1 MKVGS
6 DMRKK
11 WRQFVSMAKNP
22 FESPQQFNY
31 MDVFPPAPE
40 SRKLKILLV
49 EDDEPDIY
57 LIKHALKGNPRVGEV
72 VVAEDGLKALE
83 MIDKGWVYPD
93 LAIVDL
99 HMPRKN
105 GFALLRDFADKSRRP
120 FPSVILTSSAAGA
133 DAHRAMH
140 FGAVEFIT
148 KPDTSAKLAAAL
160 DRAIYNAT

>member
-1 MKVGS
+1 
-6 DMRKK
+6 
-11 WRQFVSMAKNP
+11 VSMARSQFDAPRP
-22 FESPQQFNY
+22 FHYVDIFLP
-31 MDVFPPAPE
+31 DAH
-40 SRKLKILLV
+40 SRVLKILLV

-57 LIKHALKGNPRVGEV
+57 LINRALEGNPRVGEV

-83 MIDKGWVYPD
+83 LIDKGWVRPD

-99 HMPRKN
+99 HMPRKD
-105 GFALLRDFADKSRRP
+105 GFALLRDFAAKDRRP

-140 FGAVEFIT
+140 CGAVEFIT
-148 KPDTSAKLAAAL
+148 KPDTPAKLAAAL